1 MCTLGKKFS
10 MSFLVV
16 LLVLALSGC
25 KDTAASA
32 DTETSLSDAETV
44 LLDTETVLSDSD
56 TEEIL
61 LDTEETFSDTEEALS
76 DDTEET
82 LSDIEDSSVAVPF
95 RFVDAL
101 GEWHETSILPEV
113 QKHPY
118 NWTYLK
124 NDSSGISYNDSHY
137 TIRKGIDVS
146 YHQGTIDW
154 EKVKAEG
161 YDFAII
167 RIGYRGYGSSGV
179 VKLDTSFH
187 ENIKN
192 AQKAG
197 FDVGVYF
204 FAQAINEQEAIEE
217 AEFVLDALEGYELQL
232 PVVYD
237 PELIRDAV
245 ARTDNVSGE
254 QFTKNT
260 IVFCNM
266 IKEAGFEPMIYSNM
280 IWEAFLFDMTQLQEY
295 PFWYAD
301 YETIPQTPYD
311 FVMWQYSEKGRV
323 NGIDGVVDLNV
334 WFCPTNP

>member
-1 MCTLGKKFS
+1 MQEKKFS
-10 MSFLVV
+10 MFFLLIGV
-16 LLVLALSGC
+16 LVLVLSGC
-25 KDTAASA
+25 RDTSSSA
-32 DTETSLSDAETV
+32 DTQNKIEENNMTIS
-44 LLDTETVLSDSD
+44 DTETVISD
-56 TEEIL
+56 TKEN
-61 LDTEETFSDTEEALS
+61 FS
-76 DDTEET
+76 DTEET
-82 LSDIEDSSVAVPF
+82 LSSMEDISIAAPF

-101 GEWHETSILPEV
+101 GEWHETTILSNV
-113 QKHPY
+113 AKHPY
-118 NWTYLK
+118 NWEYLK
-124 NDSSGISYNDSHY
+124 NDSSGIFYNDSNY

-146 YHQGTIDW
+146 YHQGDIDW
-154 EKVKAEG
+154 EKVKSDG

-167 RIGYRGYGSSGV
+167 RVGYRGYGSSGV
-179 VKLDTSFH
+179 VKLDTAFH
-187 ENIKN
+187 NNIRN

-197 FDVGVYF
+197 LDVGVYF
-204 FAQAINEQEAIEE
+204 FAQAVNEQEAIEE
-217 AEFVLDALEGYELQL
+217 AQFVLDALEGYKLQL

-260 IVFCNM
+260 IAFCNM

-323 NGIDGVVDLNV
+323 DGIDGNVDLNV
-334 WFCPTNP
+334 WFCPANP